1 MAPGTGLDRMSQVML
16 RKLRNLIDISFGP
29 ESRPIDLYSQTRH
42 VTTLASTNAVYGPK
56 NPFQDPAVEE
66 GLW

>member
-1 MAPGTGLDRMSQVML
+1 MRFEQ
-16 RKLRNLIDISFGP
+16 
-29 ESRPIDLYSQTRH
+29 ESGPIDLYSQIRH
-42 VTTLASTNAVYGPK
+42 VITLASTNAVYGPK